1 MCVCVCVYVCV
12 CVCVLT
18 GKAQEAYSALSATN
32 SLCYNSVKAAVLK
45 ANEMVPEAYRKRF
58 QKG

>member
-1 MCVCVCVYVCV
+1 MCVCV